1 MCSVAV
7 RAGRERGAGR
17 GRQGARASEGAK
29 EELPARHGRG
39 RKQHH
44 VAQESRFCRPL
55 VAGLILCHA
64 KVKRGPYTSS
74 YFYDSGGEKVV
85 GWEGQTKLRY

>member
-39 RKQHH
+39 SNLTAIWK
-44 VAQESRFCRPL
+44 VDIIVLFWPVLFCVTP
-55 VAGLILCHA
+55 
-64 KVKRGPYTSS
+64 K
-74 YFYDSGGEKVV
+74 
-85 GWEGQTKLRY
+85 

>member
-55 VAGLILCHA
+55 VAGLFLSRQSKERSLHFIL
-64 KVKRGPYTSS
+64 
-74 YFYDSGGEKVV
+74 
-85 GWEGQTKLRY
+85 LL

>member
-7 RAGRERGAGR
+7 RAGRERRAGEGRAR
-17 GRQGARASEGAK
+17 GRGAK

-64 KVKRGPYTSS
+64 KVKRDPYTSS